1 MLAFAGV
8 ASADPLRYGI
18 GDDWPTSHP
27 CGDVFWASMSDIAYQ
42 DLRLTVQWEGGTTI
56 KNASQIGGAIACAK
70 QRGVRPI
77 LAVYPKD
84 PAAIGNDAAQQDAFA
99 SFVAAVG
106 AAFPDVKDFIVGNEP
121 NRSRFWQPQFRG
133 GQPAAPAD
141 YADTLAKSYDKLKAA
156 RGDAVVWGPAISSRG
171 NDNPNQDPSTSPV
184 RFLKYMGL
192 EYKRLARSQPLFDE
206 YDMHPYP
213 KVQDTAPYSA
223 KFEWPNAGAADMDRI
238 KQTVWDA
245 FHGTGQ
251 PVFTEQP
258 DGKTTLFA
266 APQNLPANFS
276 EVGSQTVVAG
286 HEPAYDGTPEN
297 ISAISEAQ
305 QAQYHTELMEI
316 AACDPAVKALL
327 FFPLIDEWF
336 ISSGFQ
342 SGNLFADLA
351 KKQSYA
357 AVKGKIASS
366 GGNCSTA
373 PAAWKHTEQVI
384 QPKASIVVKGGGRYL
399 QLSANENVTAS
410 GQIVFTCKQTKVKK
424 VKGKRKL
431 SAVTRTL
438 TQSFSA
444 GKPGMTLTVKL
455 KGPSAGKVIGTK
467 ASVTLTSETNPDRRS
482 TLGV

>member
-1 MLAFAGV
+1 
-8 ASADPLRYGI
+8 
-18 GDDWPTSHP
+18 
-27 CGDVFWASMSDIAYQ
+27 
-42 DLRLTVQWEGGTTI
+42 
-56 KNASQIGGAIACAK
+56 
-70 QRGVRPI
+70 
-77 LAVYPKD
+77 
-84 PAAIGNDAAQQDAFA
+84 
-99 SFVAAVG
+99 
-106 AAFPDVKDFIVGNEP
+106 
-121 NRSRFWQPQFRG
+121 
-133 GQPAAPAD
+133 
-141 YADTLAKSYDKLKAA
+141 
-156 RGDAVVWGPAISSRG
+156 
-171 NDNPNQDPSTSPV
+171 
-184 RFLKYMGL
+184 MGL

-206 YDMHPYP
+206 FDMHPYP

-258 DGKTTLFA
+258 DGKTALFA
-266 APQNLPANFS
+266 APQSLPANFS

-327 FFPLIDEWF
+327 FFPLIDERF

-351 KKQSYA
+351 KKQSYG
-357 AVKGKIASS
+357 AVKVKIASS

-410 GQIVFTCKQTKVKK
+410 GQIVFTYKQTTVKK